1 MDEMKTDVI
10 KFKKDK
16 NEILDLDLKHWLQKF
31 RMGESAVLM
40 EDVNLHMNGF
50 AVIQPQY
57 PDKE

>member
-1 MDEMKTDVI
+1 MDQMKTDVI

-50 AVIQPQY
+50 AVIQLQY